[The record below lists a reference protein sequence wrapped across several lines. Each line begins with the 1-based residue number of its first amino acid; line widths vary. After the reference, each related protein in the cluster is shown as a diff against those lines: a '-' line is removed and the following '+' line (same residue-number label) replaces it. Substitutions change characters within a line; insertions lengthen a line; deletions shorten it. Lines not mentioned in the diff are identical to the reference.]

1 MTDALPTPDH
11 DALPTLNQATW
22 DQARE
27 AAHAAATPLPAQWL
41 PLNETV
47 GETLAEQVTAA
58 TPLPHYASSA
68 MDGWAVRGSGPWTVV
83 APTPEEAD
91 PRLTWARTGDEP
103 VGRVKSLG
111 DGQAT
116 SIVTGGLVPEGATA
130 VLRSEWGRE
139 RAGRLELNDDAGEI
153 QSGSHI
159 RPAGEEAAVGDV
171 LLTAG
176 SRLNPAHIAL
186 AAVTGQDMLPVRRR
200 PRVTL
205 LLTGDEVDEAGMPE
219 PGRVRDAFGPQ
230 MPQFVHL
237 LGGQVDA
244 VHRLGDDLEELTE
257 RLTVPA
263 TGAESVLDSRA
274 QLIITTGG
282 TGGSS
287 VDHLR
292 RALQDVGAHVLVD
305 ELALRPGH
313 PAVLARMPDDG
324 PFVLG
329 LPGNPLAA
337 MTALM
342 LLGAP
347 LLAGFGGAGLPPTV
361 EVSLTRAVDPFKS
374 VRLVPGLADTSAATL
389 AASADP
395 AGGSQAH
402 PWARASLPSAAPLT
416 YAGANMLRG
425 FAQANVLLVIPAEG
439 VAEGGSVVAVPL
451 PWL

>member
-1 MTDALPTPDH
+1 MTDATAMQPTVSD
-11 DALPTLNQATW
+11 ATW
-22 DQARE
+22 DQARA
-27 AAHAAATPLPAQWL
+27 AAHAAASPLPEQWL

-47 GETLAEQVTAA
+47 GETLAQDVTAQV
-58 TPLPHYASSA
+58 PLPHYSSSA
-68 MDGWAVRGSGPWTVV
+68 MDGWAVNGPGPWTVLV
-83 APTPEEAD
+83 PEPEQDD
-91 PRLTWARTGDEP
+91 PRLTWARTGHEP
-103 VGRVKSLG
+103 VERVRSLG
-111 DGQAT
+111 TNQAT
-116 SIVTGGLVPEGATA
+116 AIVTGGLVPEGTTA
-130 VLRSEWGRE
+130 VLRSEWGTE
-139 RAGRLELNDDAGEI
+139 QDGQLALNNDAAAGAPHPGE
-153 QSGSHI
+153 HI

-176 SRLNPAHIAL
+176 ARLNPAHIAF

-205 LLTGDEVDEAGMPE
+205 LLTGDEVDEVGLPE

-230 MPQFVHL
+230 LPQFVHL

-244 VHRLGDDLEELTE
+244 VHRLGDDLEVLTE
-257 RLTVPA
+257 RLTVPE

-292 RALQDVGAHVLVD
+292 TALAHAGAHLIVD

-313 PAVLARMPDDG
+313 PALLARMPDDG

-347 LLAGFGGAGLPPTV
+347 LLAAFGGAGLPPTV
-361 EVSLTRAVDPFKS
+361 EVSLTREIDAFKS
-374 VRLVPGLADTSAATL
+374 VRLLPGLAATSAATL
-389 AASADP
+389 VSE
-395 AGGSQAH
+395 AH
-402 PWARASLPSAAPLT
+402 PWARSSTPSAAPLA
-416 YAGANMLRG
+416 YAGANMMRG
-425 FAQANVLLVIPAEG
+425 FSQANVLLVIPSEG
-439 VAEGGSVVAVPL
+439 VAEGGNAVAIPL